1 MLNQKQKQ
9 IGNIAKHIYQENTEE
24 QLCFMSSHSINNG
37 KRGKTFTKI
46 ITRKEYSKQ
55 TTHGQPLWYNMA
67 SEKQSK
73 MTLNFLSIIPLCRNK
88 ERMKETNSNQ

>member
-1 MLNQKQKQ
+1 LVLQHN
-9 IGNIAKHIYQENTEE
+9 KHIYQENTEK

-46 ITRKEYSKQ
+46 ITRKEYNKQ
-55 TTHGQPLWYNMA
+55 TTHGQPLWYNVA

-73 MTLNFLSIIPLCRNK
+73 MTLNFLSINK
-88 ERMKETNSNQ
+88 ERMKETNSRQGHPAVEFHN